1 MAILLIDNLFLEA
14 YLMKKQLLISIASI
28 IILIPLSGASSI
40 IERGTFIHTAS
51 FNQLANEGQPAPNI
65 SLQTSTGEHI
75 RLSDFKGQKVV
86 VNFWASWCPPCRE
99 EMQAFENYFSSNKQN
114 ARLMS
119 VNMTNAEKTIDDVQ
133 AFLKRNN
140 LTFPVLLDSQGK
152 TGEAYQIL
160 TLPTSLFIDSGGI
173 IQKKWI
179 GPLDEDTIHSILTNM
194 N

>member
-1 MAILLIDNLFLEA
+1 
-14 YLMKKQLLISIASI
+14 
-28 IILIPLSGASSI
+28 
-40 IERGTFIHTAS
+40 
-51 FNQLANEGQPAPNI
+51 
-65 SLQTSTGEHI
+65 
-75 RLSDFKGQKVV
+75 
-86 VNFWASWCPPCRE
+86 
-99 EMQAFENYFSSNKQN
+99 
-114 ARLMS
+114 
-119 VNMTNAEKTIDDVQ
+119 MTNAEKTIDDVQ
-133 AFLKRNN
+133 AFVKRNN